1 MNLSWLLP
9 FAKRPKKRARR
20 DERPEEW
27 ESDAA
32 FEPHPSAP
40 SALPGPGLH
49 AAVEPVGLSEPF
61 EYGDPASPAARLD
74 WRASPVLEPTA
85 NVWEAG
91 AIIDSGR
98 RRKGSQKAQEPPET
112 KRRAGGAAAPNA
124 LRDRLTRQNVD
135 DLRKVMEDPGLAT
148 TMSQRIVAEEA
159 GRAAL
164 AGNREG
170 FRRSLAD
177 LVERLDVTSPKDSAV
192 LLQQQAGLQ
201 ASSQLQALLGRGK
214 MTMEMTQGGRLLNRV
229 APMLQ
234 KYAGFDIKG
243 DIDGAYSGLSQR
255 FATKAQGAVDVVM
268 GVPEGATGPGTVP
281 GERDF
286 SPAGP
291 AGSGGPARGAAPA
304 AGSGPAGPEGVSLKE
319 GSVPPSGQKLH
330 LGELSSSDE
339 GRVALKDST
348 SPGGAEK
355 LKVGELPES
364 DSGRIELKD
373 SSSPGGV
380 EKLKVGEVAPEDS
393 GRISL
398 KDSSSPGGV
407 EKLKVGEMAPED
419 SGRISLKESSSPGG
433 VEKLKVS
440 EMAPQDEGRIAL
452 KESSS
457 PGAADKLALGETQG
471 GTGASQL
478 ALKEVADTPVAGKLS
493 LREVVAANPDISSV
507 NIQQVTPSATPGT
520 PSILKSLG
528 SVARTALMQKFN
540 IGGEY

>member
-9 FAKRPKKRARR
+9 FTKRPKKRSRR
-20 DERPEEW
+20 DDRPEEL
-27 ESDAA
+27 ESDVA
-32 FEPHPSAP
+32 FEPHPFAP
-40 SALPGPGLH
+40 SALPGPGQH
-49 AAVEPVGLSEPF
+49 AAVEPLGLSEPF
-61 EYGDPASPAARLD
+61 DYRDPASPAARLD
-74 WRASPVLEPTA
+74 WRAPPMLEPTT

-91 AIIDSGR
+91 PIIDSGR
-98 RRKGSQKAQEPPET
+98 RRKGSQKAQAPPPET
-112 KRRAGGAAAPNA
+112 TRRAGGAAAPNA

-164 AGNREG
+164 AGDREG

-214 MTMEMTQGGRLLNRV
+214 ITMEMTQGGRLLNRV

-268 GVPEGATGPGTVP
+268 GVPEGAGPPPP
-281 GERDF
+281 GVGGRDF
-286 SPAGP
+286 SPAAP
-291 AGSGGPARGAAPA
+291 AGGAPA
-304 AGSGPAGPEGVSLKE
+304 AGAGTAGPEGVALKE
-319 GSVPPSGQKLH
+319 GSAPAAGQKIQ
-330 LGELSSSDE
+330 LGELSSTDE
-339 GRVALKDST
+339 GRIALKDST

-355 LKVGELPES
+355 LKVGELRES
-364 DSGRIELKD
+364 DSGRVELKD
-373 SSSPGGV
+373 SSSPRGSEKLKIGEVPPEDSGRLTLKGSSSPGGV
-380 EKLKVGEVAPEDS
+380 EKLRVGEVAPEDS
-393 GRISL
+393 GRVSL

-407 EKLKVGEMAPED
+407 EKLKV
-419 SGRISLKESSSPGG
+419 
-433 VEKLKVS
+433 S
-440 EMAPQDEGRIAL
+440 EMGPQDEGRIAL
-452 KESSS
+452 KEASSS
-457 PGAADKLALGETQG
+457 GGADKLVLGETQG

-507 NIQQVTPSATPGT
+507 NIQQVTPSDAPGK

-528 SVARTALMQKFN
+528 SVARTALMQKLN
-540 IGGEY
+540 VGGGY